1 MGRLG
6 LWLDEGVQ
14 LLWVCGWWPIQQRDH
29 GAGLNA
35 LAQQHVRR
43 SSAKTLAPSDLVAQ
57 PRGCEREE
65 AELDCKWRALQKPQS
80 DQHEGA

>member
-14 LLWVCGWWPIQQRDH
+14 LLGVSGWWPIQQRDH

-35 LAQQHVRR
+35 LTQQHVRR
-43 SSAKTLAPSDLVAQ
+43 SSAKTLAPSGLVAQ
-57 PRGCEREE
+57 HRRCERED
-65 AELDCKWRALQKPQS
+65 AELDCKWLALQKPQS
-80 DQHEGA
+80 GQHASA